1 MNLEKEIFDIS
12 LNDIIPNRFQPREIF
27 KEEELKELS
36 TSIKEHGVIQ
46 PIIVRKIGD
55 KYEIIA
61 GERRF
66 RASQLAGKT
75 TIPALVRNIDDKE
88 AAKIALLENLQRS
101 NLTPIEEAKTY
112 QTILKID
119 NITQEELAANLG
131 KSQSTIANKMRLL
144 TLNEEVQTALLNSQI
159 SERHA
164 RSLLSLDQ
172 DQQVQMLHRIINEK
186 LTVRQLDEEVMK
198 ITGKMPVDQTEVA
211 QDTSMDGGA
220 LPVDTFITNNSG
232 INLNQTNN
240 TITGV
245 PQEVTVPGVNNQNE
259 QAQQT
264 QEIKPVVEQPVQEP
278 VAPVE
283 TPVEQVMTPEVQ
295 APVVDTPIEQPV
307 QEPVAP
313 VEPSVEPAITPEV
326 QAPVVDAPIEQ
337 PVQEPVAPVE
347 TPAEQVMTPEVQA
360 PVVDAS
366 INQPVQ
372 EPVAPVEPPVE
383 PAITPELQTS
393 GNQPM
398 GNIFDKLRVEPEE
411 TTEKE
416 PIELATPNVSS
427 VINIPEQVET
437 NSNEFENI
445 YDLRFAI
452 NNFRQAI
459 QNTEKFGFKVTA
471 NEYDKDD
478 KYQIVIE
485 IDKK

>member
-240 TITGV
+240 TVTGV

-313 VEPSVEPAITPEV
+313 VEPPVEQVTTPEV
-326 QAPVVDAPIEQ
+326 
-337 PVQEPVAPVE
+337 
-347 TPAEQVMTPEVQA
+347 
-360 PVVDAS
+360 
-366 INQPVQ
+366 
-372 EPVAPVEPPVE
+372 
-383 PAITPELQTS
+383 QTS

>member
-240 TITGV
+240 TVTGV

-283 TPVEQVMTPEVQ
+283 TPAEPAITPEVQ
-295 APVVDTPIEQPV
+295 APVVDAPKEQPV

-313 VEPSVEPAITPEV
+313 VETPAEPVMTPEV

-347 TPAEQVMTPEVQA
+347 TPVEQVTTPEV
-360 PVVDAS
+360 
-366 INQPVQ
+366 
-372 EPVAPVEPPVE
+372 
-383 PAITPELQTS
+383 QTS

>member
-240 TITGV
+240 TVTGV

-313 VEPSVEPAITPEV
+313 VETPVEPAIAPEV

-347 TPAEQVMTPEVQA
+347 PPVEQVTTPEV
-360 PVVDAS
+360 
-366 INQPVQ
+366 
-372 EPVAPVEPPVE
+372 
-383 PAITPELQTS
+383 QTS

>member
-283 TPVEQVMTPEVQ
+283 TPAGPVMTPEVQ

-313 VEPSVEPAITPEV
+313 VEPPVEPAITPEV
-326 QAPVVDAPIEQ
+326 
-337 PVQEPVAPVE
+337 
-347 TPAEQVMTPEVQA
+347 
-360 PVVDAS
+360 
-366 INQPVQ
+366 
-372 EPVAPVEPPVE
+372 
-383 PAITPELQTS
+383 QTS